1 MVGEDEARLVAQARL
16 GRREAASTLF
26 RRHWPTVWQVAYAVL
41 GSRAAA
47 DDAAQEAMIS
57 AFAALESFDE
67 QRPLGPWLKRIAF
80 NQAVDELRRRRVP
93 TDVDG
98 RQPDRPL
105 RVADDAT
112 ELATGGPIAAAVA
125 RLSPE
130 RRTIIVLHYWL
141 DCTQEQIAEILDL
154 PPGTVASRLGRALTD
169 LRSVLEERHVHLTS
183 RAACVR
189 PETRYPDRTA
199 LSAPGRNSTSS
210 PHSPQL
216 AARRDSSGC
225 RVAGGLSELLRS

>member
-1 MVGEDEARLVAQARL
+1 MTGDDEALLVAQARL
-16 GRREAASTLF
+16 GSREAASALF

-67 QRPLGPWLKRIAF
+67 QRPLGRWLKRIAF
-80 NQAVDELRRRRVP
+80 NRAVDELRRRRAP
-93 TDVDG
+93 ADANGHESD
-98 RQPDRPL
+98 QSSPAADE
-105 RVADDAT
+105 VA
-112 ELATGGPIAAAVA
+112 ELAAGGPIAAAVA

-141 DCTQEQIAEILDL
+141 DCTREQIAEILDL

-169 LRSVLEERHVHLTS
+169 LRSVLEEDHVH
-183 RAACVR
+183 
-189 PETRYPDRTA
+189 
-199 LSAPGRNSTSS
+199 
-210 PHSPQL
+210 
-216 AARRDSSGC
+216 
-225 RVAGGLSELLRS
+225 